1 MKVRVIFDAADAQF
15 SFFQPMEWADKVRR
29 HRESLIDVGE
39 LNEIVA
45 EQLEDWEVVEMYYGD
60 EMFLDAFEVERN
72 KDYMMFFDQESNDLN
87 VFTLH
92 EWADVLQE
100 LAEEDA
106 DMDQI
111 FYAPLIV

>member
-1 MKVRVIFDAADAQF
+1 MMVRVMFDLADAQF
-15 SFFQPMEWADKVRR
+15 SFFGPTEWAEKVRR
-29 HRESLIDVGE
+29 HRESLIDTGE

-45 EQLEDWEVVEMYYGD
+45 EQVDDREVIELFYGD
-60 EMFLDAFEVERN
+60 EMFLDSFHLERN
-72 KDYMMFFDQESNDLN
+72 KEYMMYFDQETYDLN

-111 FYAPLIV
+111 HYARLIV

>member
-1 MKVRVIFDAADAQF
+1 MIIRVMFDAADAQF
-15 SFFQPMEWADKVRR
+15 SFFQPMEWAEKVRR
-29 HRESLIDVGE
+29 HRESLIEVGE
-39 LNEIVA
+39 ISEILA
-45 EQLEDWEVVEMYYGD
+45 EQLDDREVIELYYG
-60 EMFLDAFEVERN
+60 EEIFLDEFFVERN
-72 KDYMMFFDQESNDLN
+72 TDYLMYFDQETNDLN

-106 DMDQI
+106 DMDQV

>member
-1 MKVRVIFDAADAQF
+1 MFDAADAQF
-15 SFFQPMEWADKVRR
+15 SFFQPMEWAEKIQR
-29 HRESLIDVGE
+29 HRESLIEVGE
-39 LNEIVA
+39 ISETLA
-45 EQLEDWEVVEMYYGD
+45 EQLDAREVIELYYGEEIFVD
-60 EMFLDAFEVERN
+60 EFFVERN
-72 KDYMMFFDQESNDLN
+72 KDYMMYFEQEMNDLN
-87 VFTLH
+87 LFTLH

>member
-1 MKVRVIFDAADAQF
+1 MKVRVMFDAADAQF

-106 DMDQI
+106 DMDQV
-111 FYAPLIV
+111 FYSPLVV

>member
-1 MKVRVIFDAADAQF
+1 MKVRVMFDAADAQF

>member
-1 MKVRVIFDAADAQF
+1 MIVHVMFDAADAQF
-15 SFFQPMEWADKVRR
+15 SFFQPIEWAEKVRR

-39 LNEIVA
+39 LSEIVA
-45 EQLEDWEVVEMYYGD
+45 EQLEDWEVIEMFYGD

-72 KDYMMFFDQESNDLN
+72 KEYMMYFDQESNDLN

-111 FYAPLIV
+111 FYARLIV

>member
-1 MKVRVIFDAADAQF
+1 MKVHVMFDAADAQF
-15 SFFQPMEWADKVRR
+15 SFFQPIEWAEKVRR
-29 HRESLIDVGE
+29 HRESLIDAGE

-45 EQLEDWEVVEMYYGD
+45 EQLEDWEVVEMFYGD
-60 EMFLDAFEVERN
+60 EVFIDAFHVERN
-72 KDYMMFFDQESNDLN
+72 TEYMMYFDQDTNDLN
-87 VFTLH
+87 VFKLH

-111 FYAPLIV
+111 HYARLIV

>member
-1 MKVRVIFDAADAQF
+1 MKVQVMFDAADAQF

-45 EQLEDWEVVEMYYGD
+45 EQLDDREVIEMFYGD
-60 EMFLDAFEVERN
+60 EIFLDEFYVERN

-87 VFTLH
+87 VFSLH
-92 EWADVLQE
+92 EWADVLQD
-100 LAEEDA
+100 LAIEDA

-111 FYAPLIV
+111 FYERLIV

>member
-1 MKVRVIFDAADAQF
+1 MKVRVMFDAADAQF

-100 LAEEDA
+100 LADEDA

-111 FYAPLIV
+111 FYSHLVV

>member
-1 MKVRVIFDAADAQF
+1 MIVRVMFDAADAQF

-45 EQLEDWEVVEMYYGD
+45 EQLDDREVIELYYG
-60 EMFLDAFEVERN
+60 EELFLDEFFVERN
-72 KDYMMFFDQESNDLN
+72 KDYMMFFDQETNDLN

-111 FYAPLIV
+111 FYAPLVV

>member
-1 MKVRVIFDAADAQF
+1 MIVRVIFDAADAQF
-15 SFFQPMEWADKVRR
+15 SFFQPMEWAEKVRR
-29 HRESLIDVGE
+29 HRGSLIDFGE

-45 EQLEDWEVVEMYYGD
+45 EQLDDREVIELYYG
-60 EMFLDAFEVERN
+60 EEIFLDEFFVERN
-72 KDYMMFFDQESNDLN
+72 TDYMMYFDQETNDLN

-100 LAEEDA
+100 LAEAEA

>member
-1 MKVRVIFDAADAQF
+1 MLVHVMFDAADSQF
-15 SFFQPMEWADKVRR
+15 SFFQPIEWAEKVRR
-29 HRESLIDVGE
+29 HRESLIDAGE

-45 EQLEDWEVVEMYYGD
+45 EQLEDWEVIEMFYGD
-60 EMFLDAFEVERN
+60 EMFLDAFHVERN
-72 KDYMMFFDQESNDLN
+72 TAHMMYFDQETNDLN
-87 VFTLH
+87 VFTLA

-111 FYAPLIV
+111 HYAPLVV